1 MPQGFDFTWA
11 CSRYNVDSR
20 KEELTEAGLKTEKH
34 SIPGTRLSSAGR
46 AALMALTIVSII
58 GIGFSLRAAP
68 RAPQTQVRPAKLA
81 KSPQT
86 LPPPMKAYGSKG
98 APITIEVFSDYECPM
113 CRNLFEQTLRPMI
126 ADYVASGK
134 VYLIHRDYPL
144 AIPAHKYSGQ
154 AARWANAAAEIGQ
167 FENVEAAFYDNQQA
181 WDASG
186 DLEKYV
192 AAAMSGADFKRAQ
205 KIMDGCEPPGPTGRQ
220 GAVNLPPHPC
230 SVDPYIEQDIE
241 LGNKVPVTGTPTY
254 VITYK
259 GQRLPPGSGFVSW
272 PLLKQFLDNL
282 LRQ

>member
-1 MPQGFDFTWA
+1 MM
-11 CSRYNVDSR
+11 
-20 KEELTEAGLKTEKH
+20 EAGLKTKKL
-34 SIPGTRLSSAGR
+34 SRLWTRPSFLRR
-46 AALMALTIVSII
+46 AHLTALTTVFTISV
-58 GIGFSLRAAP
+58 GLSLAATP

-81 KSPQT
+81 KTPQT

-113 CRNLFEQTLRPMI
+113 CRSLFEQTLRPMI

-144 AIPAHKYSGQ
+144 GIPAHKYSGQ

-192 AAAMSGADFKRAQ
+192 AAAMSGADFKRVQ
-205 KIMDGCEPPGPTGRQ
+205 KIMEGCEPPGPTGKQ

-230 SVDPYIEQDIE
+230 SLDPYIEQDIE

>member
-1 MPQGFDFTWA
+1 M
-11 CSRYNVDSR
+11 
-20 KEELTEAGLKTEKH
+20 LEAGLKTKKL
-34 SIPGTRLSSAGR
+34 SIHQTRPS
-46 AALMALTIVSII
+46 
-58 GIGFSLRAAP
+58 SLRRAVWLALAAVSTISLGLSLSAAP
-68 RAPQTQVRPAKLA
+68 RARQNGVRPAKLA

-86 LPPPMKAYGSKG
+86 LPPPMKAYGSKA

-126 ADYVASGK
+126 GDYVASGK

-192 AAAMSGADFKRAQ
+192 AAAMSSADFKRVQ
-205 KIMDGCEPPGPTGRQ
+205 KIMEGCEPPGPTGRQ